1 MSLVFGP
8 IHSRRFG
15 MSLGIDLSPFSKSCN
30 FDCVYCEIGKGKITQ
45 SIEIQPDIDDIID
58 ELKLAISKHKNI
70 DVITVSASG
79 EPTLYKNLKKLVYKI
94 KDIKKDKKLLILSNA
109 TGLLNQDTFESL
121 LEFDIAKFSLDS
133 VVKSSFKKLAR
144 IKDINL
150 EKLISNMKFF
160 REKFNGQMVIEIL
173 VVKNI
178 NDSDDEFVKL
188 NDVLN
193 FIKPDRVDIGSIDRP
208 PAYKVTGVGEEILQK
223 LASNIKNIPVNIIK
237 SKTNTVR
244 YDFTKDEIMQLLLRR
259 PQTMSNINENF
270 SDLSKNNLNE
280 LIGLGKIYKI
290 DVVGVEFYK
299 VKEKI

>member
-15 MSLGIDLSPFSKSCN
+15 MSLGIDLSPFAKSCN

-45 SIEIQPDIDDIID
+45 DIEIQPDIDDIID

-79 EPTLYKNLKKLVYKI
+79 ETTLYKNLKNLVSKI

-109 TGLLNQDTFESL
+109 TGLLNQNTFESL

-133 VVKSSFKKLAR
+133 VIKSSFKKLAR

-150 EKLISNMKFF
+150 EKLINNMKLLKEQFD
-160 REKFNGQMVIEIL
+160 GQMVIETL

-178 NDSDDEFVKL
+178 NDSDDEFAKL

-208 PAYKVTGVGEEILQK
+208 PAYKVTGVGEEILEK

-237 SKTNTVR
+237 SKTNTTR
-244 YDFTKDEIMQLLLRR
+244 YDFTKDEIIQLLLRR
-259 PQTMSNINENF
+259 PQTISNINDNF

-280 LIGLGKIYKI
+280 LISLGKIYKI
-290 DVVGVEFYK
+290 DVAGVLFYK